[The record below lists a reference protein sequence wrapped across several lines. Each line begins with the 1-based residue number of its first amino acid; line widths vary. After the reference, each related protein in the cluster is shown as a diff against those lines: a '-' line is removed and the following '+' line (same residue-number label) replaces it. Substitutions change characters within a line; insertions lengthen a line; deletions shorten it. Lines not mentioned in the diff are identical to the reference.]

1 MGSLIYSEEPM
12 GVKEERWGS
21 RREGSGNWV
30 WYAKSETIVL
40 KNKMKNLEKIR
51 K

>member
-1 MGSLIYSEEPM
+1 MGSRIYSEEPM